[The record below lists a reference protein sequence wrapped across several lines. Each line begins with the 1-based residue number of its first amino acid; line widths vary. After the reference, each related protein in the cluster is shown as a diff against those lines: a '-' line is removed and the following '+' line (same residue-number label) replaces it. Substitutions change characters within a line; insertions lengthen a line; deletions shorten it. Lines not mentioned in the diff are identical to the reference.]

1 MFVFIKYV
9 CSFLIPLS
17 EILAALSPPLAS
29 FASLTPPQTPPSGG
43 AYRMRSGFQPEN
55 HPPWRGLYPKASL
68 FIFACG
74 RNFSP
79 KIIRLGGDFIRRLP
93 CLFSP
98 AVGISARKPS
108 ALAGTLSEGFLVYF
122 RLRPEFQSENH
133 PPWRGLYPKA
143 PCLFSPAAGFST
155 GKRTD
160 KPK

>member
-29 FASLTPPQTPPSGG
+29 
-43 AYRMRSGFQPEN
+43 SGFQPEN

>member
-43 AYRMRSGFQPEN
+43 AYRMRPEFQPEN

-79 KIIRLGGDFIRRLP
+79 KIIRLGGDFIRSL
-93 CLFSP
+93 L
-98 AVGISARKPS
+98 G
-108 ALAGTLSEGFLVYF
+108 YF
-122 RLRPEFQSENH
+122 RLRPDFRPENG
-133 PPWRGLYPKA
+133 RINRNEKLI
-143 PCLFSPAAGFST
+143 FNS
-155 GKRTD
+155 
-160 KPK
+160 

>member
-1 MFVFIKYV
+1 
-9 CSFLIPLS
+9 
-17 EILAALSPPLAS
+17 
-29 FASLTPPQTPPSGG
+29 
-43 AYRMRSGFQPEN
+43 MRPEFQPEN

-79 KIIRLGGDFIRRLP
+79 KIIRLGGDFIRSL
-93 CLFSP
+93 L
-98 AVGISARKPS
+98 G
-108 ALAGTLSEGFLVYF
+108 YF